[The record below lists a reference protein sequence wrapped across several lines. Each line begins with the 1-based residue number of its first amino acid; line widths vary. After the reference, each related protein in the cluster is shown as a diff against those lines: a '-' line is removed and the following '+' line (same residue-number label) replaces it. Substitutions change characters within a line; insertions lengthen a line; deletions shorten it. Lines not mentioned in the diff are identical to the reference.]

1 MKTYTFAPIA
11 AREYPS
17 LRLLDNPYIWG
28 GVRFCVNV
36 SEKPYTAD
44 LVKALRDRGIEWI
57 YCPVSEADGAQWL
70 DSLIVALPR
79 MLYTYESGLKQIV
92 HCDFGNNRSRSFVE
106 ALYFKIRGEQLADE
120 YKGEFN
126 HLIYNCKVGHLP
138 ELSVTEETIRAI

>member
-1 MKTYTFAPIA
+1 
-11 AREYPS
+11 
-17 LRLLDNPYIWG
+17 
-28 GVRFCVNV
+28 
-36 SEKPYTAD
+36 
-44 LVKALRDRGIEWI
+44 
-57 YCPVSEADGAQWL
+57 
-70 DSLIVALPR
+70 

-126 HLIYNCKVGHLP
+126 HLIYNCKLGHLP

>member
-1 MKTYTFAPIA
+1 MKSYTFAPIA

-17 LRLLDNPYIWG
+17 FRLLDNPYIWG

-36 SEKPYTAD
+36 SEKPYPTD

-106 ALYFKIRGEQLADE
+106 ALYYRIRGEHLADE

-126 HLIYNCKVGHLP
+126 HLIYNCKLGHLP